1 MENGD
6 PEDRLPRRCTPEGKE
21 REEEPEEMEE
31 EEAKHYRDWVFVN
44 GKYYYRD
51 VDEEEQ
57 QQQQEE
63 EQQEELSQKA
73 QKKEESRQD
82 QEEEEED
89 QDQDLDSDSLAET
102 VAASEP
108 EALGRQPYYYIHE
121 ESFNLETA
129 KALKEE
135 AKSMT
140 AGPPPFP
147 ETPCTPPGIR
157 IFATSDP
164 VTPHGRVGSGVFGF
178 PGGFLMDV
186 APPPLTR
193 RNWGLKRTR
202 SQAEI

>member
-1 MENGD
+1 MTCASRASRGD
-6 PEDRLPRRCTPEGKE
+6 IRHCRRCSLEIRISSFEKEVLEIRAGWKTEIQKIAFLDGVRQKEKE
-21 REEEPEEMEE
+21 REEELEEMEE

-51 VDEEEQ
+51 VNEEEQ

-108 EALGRQPYYYIHE
+108 EALGRQPY
-121 ESFNLETA
+121 
-129 KALKEE
+129 
-135 AKSMT
+135 
-140 AGPPPFP
+140 
-147 ETPCTPPGIR
+147 
-157 IFATSDP
+157 
-164 VTPHGRVGSGVFGF
+164 
-178 PGGFLMDV
+178 
-186 APPPLTR
+186 
-193 RNWGLKRTR
+193 
-202 SQAEI
+202 